1 MQQRLTE
8 LWYAP
13 ARPSLLQPLGWLYA
27 GAMRVRRALYGAGVL
42 RTVRPAAAVIVVGNL
57 TVGGTGK
64 TPLTLWLAAALSA
77 RGRSVG
83 IVSRG
88 YGRKDRAVQAVTAA
102 SDWRSVGD
110 EPVLL

>member
-27 GAMRVRRALYGAGVL
+27 AAMRMRRALYGSGLL
-42 RTVRPAAAVIVVGNL
+42 RSVRPQIPVVIVGNL

-64 TPLTLWLAAALSA
+64 TPLTLWLAAALTRTGPPRRHRLA
-77 RGRSVG
+77 RLRPPRARCAGGDRERRLAR
-83 IVSRG
+83 SRG
-88 YGRKDRAVQAVTAA
+88 
-102 SDWRSVGD
+102 
-110 EPVLL
+110 